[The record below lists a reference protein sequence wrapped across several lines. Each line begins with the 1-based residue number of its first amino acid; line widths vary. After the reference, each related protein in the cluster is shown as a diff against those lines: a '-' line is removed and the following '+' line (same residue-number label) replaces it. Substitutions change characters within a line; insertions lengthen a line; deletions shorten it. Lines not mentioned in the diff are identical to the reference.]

1 MNVRLPRQDRPFRVG
16 INGRFLSQKL
26 TGVQRYAHEIVTA
39 LGRRHGAGW
48 FADGGF
54 VTGLPANAAG
64 QAQAYAGFA
73 EPVVGRHS
81 GYRWEQLEFP
91 SVPADC
97 LLNLCNLAPVRSRAN
112 ILCIHDANTFTAP
125 ESYGWRYRAVQRVA
139 LPLLAR
145 RAAALVTVSH
155 ASAATIAQVS
165 GVDLGR
171 ILVAPNGHEHA
182 LRWRPEA
189 ATLDPDALTTRP
201 FAVMLGSRAP
211 HKNLA
216 LVRAIAPALARE
228 GIDVVVVGDAGSV
241 FAGGEG
247 DDGGLLCTGRIA
259 DDDIARLFG
268 RALCL
273 IFPSFVEGFG
283 LPIVEAMALGCP
295 VIASNLSCIPEI
307 CGEAALLRSPHAPQ
321 EWIEA
326 VRLLASDPA
335 RREALVK
342 AGSERVKLFSWDRS
356 AGVYADLI
364 DAFRRG
370 EVPSVRR

>member
-1 MNVRLPRQDRPFRVG
+1 MNARLPRQDRPFRVG

-201 FAVMLGSRAP
+201 FVVMLGSRAP

-295 VIASNLSCIPEI
+295 VISSDRASMPEV
-307 CGEAALLRSPHAPQ
+307 CGQAALMAAPDDPATWISHIERLDHSPH
-321 EWIEA
+321 
-326 VRLLASDPA
+326 L
-335 RREALVK
+335 REQLIG
-342 AGSERVKLFSWDRS
+342 AGKERVELFSWKQTAQS
-356 AGVYADLI
+356 YADMM
-364 DAFRRG
+364 AR
-370 EVPSVRR
+370 